1 MMTMVDNDDNDD
13 DDDDDDDDD
22 NDDEI
27 ACMGTK
33 ITVGSSRY
41 VHMDG
46 WMDGCMDRSESNSKI
61 RLMVRIYCTV
71 VDVESCY

>member
-33 ITVGSSRY
+33 ITVGISRY

-46 WMDGCMDRSESNSKI
+46 WMDVWIDPKI
-61 RLMVRIYCTV
+61 IVK
-71 VDVESCY
+71 